1 MYYIIIQ
8 YWCTLRQSY
17 NTILIEL
24 YVSGLAN
31 CLLGHTNWVSNVKK
45 LLDDYGFSNV
55 FTAVNSDVLN
65 TVPLLFKQRDIE
77 KVM

>member
-1 MYYIIIQ
+1 MYIQWYYIIIQ

-24 YVSGLAN
+24 CVSG
-31 CLLGHTNWVSNVKK
+31 LGHTNWVSNVKK
-45 LLDDYGFSNV
+45 LLNDYGFSNV

>member
-1 MYYIIIQ
+1 
-8 YWCTLRQSY
+8 
-17 NTILIEL
+17 LIEL

-55 FTAVNSDVLN
+55 
-65 TVPLLFKQRDIE
+65 LLQ
-77 KVM
+77 